1 MRQEIFTCDKC
12 RKVVEKG
19 ANLISVGAGKKDY
32 VGGTSYG
39 MSSYYTVRQ
48 VTADWCLECCIAFG
62 IANVKCD
69 QSPPLI
75 PPTIEDMIRELIR
88 EELENSK

>member
-1 MRQEIFTCDKC
+1 MRQEIFTCDRCK
-12 RKVVEKG
+12 KVVEKG
-19 ANLISVGAGKKDY
+19 ADLISVGAGRRDY
-32 VGGTSYG
+32 SSSSYG
-39 MSSYYTVRQ
+39 SVSYYTVRQ

-62 IANVKCD
+62 IAEVKYD